1 MESVPDDF
9 NKVMK
14 DFVKDLLITFPELST
29 RLDTNLNFIHTHE
42 DTDESIPY
50 YKTIFT
56 HIMKV
61 LPGHFFHIMNQ
72 SDELF
77 QEECELLPGI
87 DFKLIWSDT
96 NISQKT
102 RDIIWKYLQ
111 LLMFLVIGESKD
123 FDMSK
128 MFEHGDLKN
137 KMHETMDNMKSF
149 FDEHAPNSEK
159 LNDHL
164 EGMMSG
170 KIGSLAKEI
179 ANETTDELRQNFD
192 GSENMTQVFQKMM
205 KDPKK
210 LMGLVNTVGS
220 KVESKIKNG
229 DIKESELMQEASDL
243 LKKMKDIPGMGNFE
257 NIFKNMAKGKVD
269 VNAMQGKLARNM
281 ATAKTKE
288 RMLSKLKERQ
298 QKQEDPIVPKIEET
312 FSTGETVEKTKKK
325 KNKKR
330 KGD

>member
-1 MESVPDDF
+1 MESIPDDF
-9 NKVMK
+9 NKVIK

-29 RLDTNLNFIHTHE
+29 TLDKNLKFIHE
-42 DTDESIPY
+42 NDDTSESLPY
-50 YKTIFT
+50 YKNIYN

-61 LPGHFFHIMNQ
+61 VPPIFFQILNQ

-77 QEECELLPGI
+77 KEECELLPGI
-87 DFKLIWSDT
+87 DFKLIWSDK
-96 NISQKT
+96 NISDKT

-111 LLMFLVIGESKD
+111 LLMFLIIGESKD

-128 MFEHGDLKN
+128 MFDHGDLKN

-149 FDEHAPNSEK
+149 FEDHIPNSEK
-159 LNDHL
+159 LNQHL
-164 EGMMSG
+164 EGLMSG
-170 KIGSLAKEI
+170 KNGSLAKEI
-179 ANETTDELRQNFD
+179 ANETTDELRQSFD
-192 GSENMTQVFQKMM
+192 GSENMTEIFQKMM

-243 LKKMKDIPGMGNFE
+243 LKKMKDIPGMSNFE
-257 NIFKNMAKGKVD
+257 NIFKNMAKGGKVD
-269 VNAMQGKLARNM
+269 MNAMQSKLSRNM

-298 QKQEDPIVPKIEET
+298 EKQEPKVQEPKVQET
-312 FSTGETVEKTKKK
+312 FSTGETVEKTMKKK
-325 KNKKR
+325 KNKK
-330 KGD
+330 K